1 MRILV
6 AHNRYQQA
14 GGEDQAVRAEC
25 ALLNREGNHV
35 ELWEE
40 NNDSIAGPLS
50 AGLTALACVY
60 SVEHAY
66 EMRRRIRQ
74 FRPDVVH
81 VHNFF
86 PRLSPS
92 IHIEC
97 RRTGV
102 PVVQTLH
109 NFRLLCPAATLHSQR
124 GGGPCEACLDHCV
137 PLPAVVRGCYRGSRL
152 ASLAVAHMLS
162 IHRALG
168 TWNRCVDRFI
178 ALTEGARAKFIAG
191 GIAADKIVVKPN
203 FADLDS
209 NPEPNITP
217 ETGSSRGNFALFVGR
232 LVEEKGIRSLLA
244 AWSLLPVKPRLRII
258 GDGPLAP
265 LVADAAATIPG
276 VEWLGPRSRAEVRCA
291 MADAA
296 ILVLPSTWYEGFPL
310 VIAEAF
316 AAGLPIVASRL
327 GAMAELISDGRT
339 GKLFS
344 PGDADELAGAVE
356 SVLAHPQDL
365 QAMRQHARAEYERKY
380 TAAANYTRLMA
391 IYETALG
398 RRHSAPLQPLHTWLP
413 DLRR

>member
-14 GGEDQAVRAEC
+14 GGEDQAVQAEC
-25 ALLNREGNHV
+25 ALLSREGNHV

-40 NNDSIAGPLS
+40 DNDSIASPLS
-50 AGLTALACVY
+50 AGLTALGCVY
-60 SVEHAY
+60 SVEHARA
-66 EMRRRIRQ
+66 MRRRICQ

-97 RRTGV
+97 RHAGV

-124 GGGPCEACLDHCV
+124 DGGPCEACLDRCV

-152 ASLAVAHMLS
+152 ASLAVAHLLS

-178 ALTEGARAKFIAG
+178 ALTEGARGMFISG
-191 GIAADKIVVKPN
+191 GIAAEKIVVKPN
-203 FADLDS
+203 FVDS
-209 NPEPNITP
+209 DPNPKSNLVPG
-217 ETGSSRGNFALFVGR
+217 TGSGRGNFVLFAGR
-232 LVEEKGIRSLLA
+232 LVEEKGVRSLLA
-244 AWSLLPVKPRLRII
+244 AWSLLPAKPRLRII

-276 VEWLGPRSRAEVRCA
+276 IEWLGQKSRAEVRRA
-291 MADAA
+291 MADAT

-316 AAGLPIVASRL
+316 AAGLPIVASRQ
-327 GAMAELISDGRT
+327 GAMAELVSDGRT

-344 PGDADELAGAVE
+344 PGDAADLAGAVE
-356 SVLAHPQDL
+356 SILARPREL
-365 QAMRQHARAEYERKY
+365 QAMRQHARAEYEQKY
-380 TAAANYTRLMA
+380 TAAANYARLIA
-391 IYETALG
+391 IYETVLDA
-398 RRHSAPLQPLHTWLP
+398 APAPARLAPRLEAIG
-413 DLRR
+413 